1 MNVASVLRE
10 NGYGTISAGFG
21 EAWCY
26 DLINNPL
33 FTSYNSDNLRIQY
46 DLEMGTASWT
56 DENVRKVFEDV
67 KAYGENGVFIDGVQ
81 GTSYDASIAL
91 FAQGVAA
98 MLSTG
103 SWDINAIRSQNPDL
117 NFGFFVL
124 PNSEDYCPMTTALGQ
139 SYLDGR
145 HRAAH
150 GP

>member
-56 DENVRKVFEDV
+56 TRTCAKCSR
-67 KAYGENGVFIDGVQ
+67 
-81 GTSYDASIAL
+81 T
-91 FAQGVAA
+91 
-98 MLSTG
+98 
-103 SWDINAIRSQNPDL
+103 
-117 NFGFFVL
+117 
-124 PNSEDYCPMTTALGQ
+124 
-139 SYLDGR
+139 
-145 HRAAH
+145 
-150 GP
+150 